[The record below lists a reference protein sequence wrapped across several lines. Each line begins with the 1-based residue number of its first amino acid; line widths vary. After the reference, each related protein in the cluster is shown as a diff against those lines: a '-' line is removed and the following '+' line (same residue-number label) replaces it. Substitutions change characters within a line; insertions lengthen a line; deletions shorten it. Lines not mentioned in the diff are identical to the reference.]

1 VESTRE
7 SYYQRLEVPFWASA
21 PEIRRAYRRMSKR
34 YHPDTSVLAPDVAVR
49 RFQDIQE
56 AYITLT
62 NPVQKAQYDALLRAH
77 YLGLRTNGIPDGS
90 LGDPMHSGDVIKT
103 RPLSGTELFALLL
116 MGGTFAACLLLV
128 GALAWMQQ
136 GLA

>member
-1 VESTRE
+1 MESTGE
-7 SYYQRLEVPFWASA
+7 SYYQRLEIPIWASP

-34 YHPDTSVLAPDVAVR
+34 YHPDTSVLDPDVAVR

-77 YLGLRTNGIPDGS
+77 YLGQRINGIPDAS
-90 LGDPMHSGDVIKT
+90 LRDPLGGGDVIKT

-128 GALAWMQQ
+128 GALAWVQQ